1 MAEFL
6 KVIAVIFALVFGVP
20 GLVMWVIGP
29 PASCTTTIPKTDSA
43 RVGQ

>member
-20 GLVMWVIGP
+20 GLVMWIFAP
-29 PASCTTTIPKTDSA
+29 PASCVTTIPKSDSA